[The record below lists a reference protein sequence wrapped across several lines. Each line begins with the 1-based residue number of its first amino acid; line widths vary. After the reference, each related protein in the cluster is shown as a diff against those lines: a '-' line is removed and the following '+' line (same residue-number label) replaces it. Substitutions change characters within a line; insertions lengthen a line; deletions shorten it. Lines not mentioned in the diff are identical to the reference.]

1 MKLRHLLTSA
11 VCAPLIASGIA
22 STAYAGEATDMSEQ
36 CYITAQVSQK
46 RFSIDF
52 TRHLKDAWNKK
63 SIVIPTS
70 CAKAETIKPGD
81 TIFKKFRAGSLITE
95 GTTSSW
101 QIKATYVHTPANA
114 DRSACQAKLTLKEER
129 FSLDFG
135 KHMKDAMNKQKF
147 DWPMPCSLY
156 NDLNDKENLVKKPY
170 RSGSI
175 LMKSSLSKWSLKI
188 NK

>member
-1 MKLRHLLTSA
+1 MKLRRILTTA
-11 VCAPLIASGIA
+11 ICMPLIGAGTIG
-22 STAYAGEATDMSEQ
+22 TAYAGQASDISDQ
-36 CYITAQVSQK
+36 CYITAQISQK
-46 RFSIDF
+46 RFSMDF

-70 CAKAETIKPGD
+70 CEKAATITPGD
-81 TIFKKFRAGSLITE
+81 TVFKKFRAGSLITE

-101 QIKATYVHTPANA
+101 KIKATYVHMPENA
-114 DRSACQAKLTLKEER
+114 DNSVCSAKLSLKEER
-129 FSLDFG
+129 FSFRPG
-135 KHMKDAMNKQKF
+135 KHIKDAMNKQTF
-147 DWPMPCSLY
+147 AWPMPCSLY
-156 NDLNDKENLVKKPY
+156 NALDDKENLVKKPY